1 MIKLYRHQKIAL
13 AHMRANPSFALFMDQ
28 GTGKTLTALS
38 RVLELVKQDK
48 IRTCLIVSP
57 KAVMGAWVRDVEKFD
72 PDDQRLLNGALT
84 VINYDLVWRR
94 DELRRHWGCIILD
107 EAHYIKNRTS
117 NRAKRLLTMALDS
130 DYRYILTGTPIGN
143 GQLENIWSQ
152 LAFLAPVAHRGR
164 VVSEDLGSYY
174 DFQDRYCILDQWHK
188 PSAYKRVNE
197 LQEIIGYRSYRVKK
211 EECLDL
217 PEKLPDEIWDIDL
230 AEPKL
235 YKEMHKHSTIEE
247 LEMLADNPLS
257 KALKLRQI
265 CAGFLNTDDGVMD
278 LKCGKLAVLDEYI
291 SENEKK
297 LVIFAQFTRS
307 IDQISGLLSKRKIK
321 HVVLDGRSKDKN
333 IWREFQADES
343 IKVIVCQY
351 DAACA
356 GIDLYAADTII
367 YYEPTIKSTT
377 LEQSRDRIHRVG
389 QTQKCSYI
397 HLITKGTIE
406 AAIYKALA
414 GYSDFSEKFFFEY
427 MDNYRRGWR

>member
-1 MIKLYRHQKIAL
+1 M
-13 AHMRANPSFALFMDQ
+13 
-28 GTGKTLTALS
+28 
-38 RVLELVKQDK
+38 
-48 IRTCLIVSP
+48 
-57 KAVMGAWVRDVEKFD
+57 
-72 PDDQRLLNGALT
+72 
-84 VINYDLVWRR
+84 
-94 DELRRHWGCIILD
+94 
-107 EAHYIKNRTS
+107 
-117 NRAKRLLTMALDS
+117 
-130 DYRYILTGTPIGN
+130 
-143 GQLENIWSQ
+143 
-152 LAFLAPVAHRGR
+152 
-164 VVSEDLGSYY
+164 VSEDLGSYY

-307 IDQISGLLSKRKIK
+307 IDQISSLLSKRKIK
-321 HVVLDGRSKDKN
+321 HVVLDGRSKDKS

>member
-1 MIKLYRHQKIAL
+1 MIQLYRHQKIAL

-38 RVLELVKQDK
+38 RVLELVKQGK
-48 IRTCLIVSP
+48 IRDCLIVSP
-57 KAVMGAWVRDVEKFD
+57 KAVMSAWVRDVEKFD
-72 PDDQRLLNGALT
+72 PDDQRLLNSALT

-94 DELRRHWGCIILD
+94 EALRRHWGCIILD

-117 NRAKRLLTMALDS
+117 NRSKRLLLMALES

-152 LAFLAPVAHRGR
+152 LTFLAPAVKRGR
-164 VVSEDLGSYY
+164 VVSVDLGSYY

-188 PSAYKRVNE
+188 PSAYKHVHE
-197 LQEIIGYRSYRVKK
+197 LQAIISDRSYRVKK

-235 YKEMHKHSTIEE
+235 YKEMHKHSTIED

-265 CAGFLNTDDGVMD
+265 CAGFLNTDDGKID

-307 IDQISGLLSKRKIK
+307 IDQICSLLSKRKIK
-321 HVVLDGRSKDKN
+321 HVVLDGRSKDKS
-333 IWREFQADES
+333 IWRRFQADES

-406 AAIYKALA
+406 VAIYKALA
-414 GYSDFSEKFFFEY
+414 GYSDFSEKLFSEY